1 MTIEEL
7 QDFTIKLGDRL
18 GALEDAIRAK
28 HVKHALVVI
37 EQIKRVMEDTYEREW
52 LKWKAKEKQ

>member
-18 GALEDAIRAK
+18 SALEDALRAR
-28 HVKHALVVI
+28 HVKHALTI
-37 EQIKRVMEDTYEREW
+37 IYQMKRVMEDTYEREW
-52 LKWKAKEKQ
+52 LKWKAEKKQ